1 MGDYSTTSLFSSIL
15 TSSKPSATTS
25 NSGTGNNSSN
35 NNSSSSGNAIGSAA
49 VTVTTSTM
57 QDDLLIEK
65 QATGKPAPLSPSNAL
80 DTVAGQDKSKDAI
93 EAESITITSTTPS
106 STDKDITCSTTSALQ
121 GFADPSSRV
130 PSLWSAPD
138 DSGLHAALPVNGSI
152 AAFQNFP
159 TGGPAGLFASTGAA
173 AAAAAAVSTGTRRA
187 ITASHN
193 FPQQQ
198 QQQHGNAGAPAGTR
212 HGGLQVSSA
221 QQQQQQQQQQHQ
233 QQQQQQP
240 PPTSHPGVYLPG
252 KGYAAWS
259 GGPQAPQQWGAGPQA
274 AAVASPGLSP
284 WNRGRSVPNLPP
296 LHSSLH
302 AAAAVAAGLQGR
314 KPSPTFP
321 GHPGPAAA
329 HPSCISPV
337 KFRRST
343 SYPGK
348 GNIYPPQPAPTFEVT
363 AAEERDLLQLPP
375 FQQDRMTANG
385 NSPLDNMRTLEH
397 YLSDIM
403 RASAADTPEHLKGM
417 SHILL

>member
-15 TSSKPSATTS
+15 TSPKPGATTS
-25 NSGTGNNSSN
+25 NSGTGSNS
-35 NNSSSSGNAIGSAA
+35 NSSSSKAIGSAA

-93 EAESITITSTTPS
+93 EAESIAITPTTPS

-121 GFADPSSRV
+121 GFADPGGRV

-159 TGGPAGLFASTGAA
+159 AGGPAGLFASTG
-173 AAAAAAVSTGTRRA
+173 AAAAAVSTGTRRA

-198 QQQHGNAGAPAGTR
+198 QQQQHGNAGAPAGTR
-212 HGGLQVSSA
+212 HGGMQVS
-221 QQQQQQQQQQHQ
+221 QQQQQQQQQHQ

-274 AAVASPGLSP
+274 AAVASQGLSP

-375 FQQDRMTANG
+375 FQQV
-385 NSPLDNMRTLEH
+385 SLF
-397 YLSDIM
+397 
-403 RASAADTPEHLKGM
+403 
-417 SHILL
+417 

>member
-15 TSSKPSATTS
+15 TNPKPSATTS
-25 NSGTGNNSSN
+25 NSGTGNSNSNSS
-35 NNSSSSGNAIGSAA
+35 NSSSSNIIGSAA
-49 VTVTTSTM
+49 ITITTSTM

-65 QATGKPAPLSPSNAL
+65 QATGKPTPLSPSNAL
-80 DTVAGQDKSKDAI
+80 DAVTGQDKSKDAI
-93 EAESITITSTTPS
+93 EAESIAITPTTPS

-121 GFADPSSRV
+121 GFADPGSRV

-138 DSGLHAALPVNGSI
+138 DSGLHTALPVNGSI

-159 TGGPAGLFASTGAA
+159 AGGPAGLFASTGAA

-198 QQQHGNAGAPAGTR
+198 QQQQHGNAGAPAGTR

-221 QQQQQQQQQQHQ
+221 QQQQQQQQH

-259 GGPQAPQQWGAGPQA
+259 GGPQAPQQWGAGPQAA

-375 FQQDRMTANG
+375 FQQVSRF
-385 NSPLDNMRTLEH
+385 LQ
-397 YLSDIM
+397 
-403 RASAADTPEHLKGM
+403 
-417 SHILL
+417 ILFKF

>member
-1 MGDYSTTSLFSSIL
+1 MGDYSATSLFSRTL
-15 TSSKPSATTS
+15 TNPKPSTTTS
-25 NSGTGNNSSN
+25 NIS
-35 NNSSSSGNAIGSAA
+35 SAA
-49 VTVTTSTM
+49 VTITTSTM

-65 QATGKPAPLSPSNAL
+65 QTTGKPAPLSPSGGL
-80 DTVAGQDKSKDAI
+80 DTVAGQDKSKDVI
-93 EAESITITSTTPS
+93 EAENIAITPTTPS
-106 STDKDITCSTTSALQ
+106 SIEKDITCSTTSALQ
-121 GFADPSSRV
+121 GFADPGGRV

-138 DSGLHAALPVNGSI
+138 DGGLHTTLPVNGSI

-159 TGGPAGLFASTGAA
+159 AGGPAGLFASTG
-173 AAAAAAVSTGTRRA
+173 AAAAVSTGTRRA

-198 QQQHGNAGAPAGTR
+198 QQQH
-212 HGGLQVSSA
+212 
-221 QQQQQQQQQQHQ
+221 
-233 QQQQQQP
+233 
-240 PPTSHPGVYLPG
+240 
-252 KGYAAWS
+252 
-259 GGPQAPQQWGAGPQA
+259 
-274 AAVASPGLSP
+274 VASPGLSP

-302 AAAAVAAGLQGR
+302 AAAAVAAAAGLQGR

-403 RASAADTPEHLKGM
+403 RAGAADTPEHLKGM
-417 SHILL
+417 SHIFISCMQLR

>member
-1 MGDYSTTSLFSSIL
+1 MGDFSTTSLFSSTL
-15 TSSKPSATTS
+15 TSPKSSTTTS
-25 NSGTGNNSSN
+25 GSA
-35 NNSSSSGNAIGSAA
+35 NSSSSSNASAA
-49 VTVTTSTM
+49 VTITTSTM

-65 QATGKPAPLSPSNAL
+65 QATGKPAPLSPSGAL
-80 DTVAGQDKSKDAI
+80 DTVAGQDKSKDVI
-93 EAESITITSTTPS
+93 ETESIAITPTTPS
-106 STDKDITCSTTSALQ
+106 STEKDITCSTTSALQ
-121 GFADPSSRV
+121 GFADPGGRV

-138 DSGLHAALPVNGSI
+138 DSGLHATLPVNGSI

-159 TGGPAGLFASTGAA
+159 TGGPAGLFAGTGT
-173 AAAAAAVSTGTRRA
+173 AAVSTGTRRA

-193 FPQQQ
+193 FPQQ

-221 QQQQQQQQQQHQ
+221 QQQQQQQQH
-233 QQQQQQP
+233 QQQQQP

-274 AAVASPGLSP
+274 AAAVASPGLSP

-302 AAAAVAAGLQGR
+302 AAAAVAAAAGLQGR

-321 GHPGPAAA
+321 GHPGPATA

-363 AAEERDLLQLPP
+363 AAEDRDLLQLPP
-375 FQQDRMTANG
+375 FQQV
-385 NSPLDNMRTLEH
+385 SFEIFKIKKL
-397 YLSDIM
+397 I
-403 RASAADTPEHLKGM
+403 
-417 SHILL
+417 

>member
-1 MGDYSTTSLFSSIL
+1 MLQT
-15 TSSKPSATTS
+15 
-25 NSGTGNNSSN
+25 NTGRQ
-35 NNSSSSGNAIGSAA
+35 
-49 VTVTTSTM
+49 T
-57 QDDLLIEK
+57 
-65 QATGKPAPLSPSNAL
+65 TGKSAPLSPSGAL
-80 DTVAGQDKSKDAI
+80 DAVAGQDKSKDVI
-93 EAESITITSTTPS
+93 EAESISITPTTPS
-106 STDKDITCSTTSALQ
+106 STEKDITCSTTSALQ
-121 GFADPSSRV
+121 GFADPGGRV

-138 DSGLHAALPVNGSI
+138 DSGLHGALPVNGSI

-159 TGGPAGLFASTGAA
+159 AGGPAGLFASTGATG
-173 AAAAAAVSTGTRRA
+173 AVSTGTRRA

-198 QQQHGNAGAPAGTR
+198 QH
-212 HGGLQVSSA
+212 
-221 QQQQQQQQQQHQ
+221 
-233 QQQQQQP
+233 
-240 PPTSHPGVYLPG
+240 
-252 KGYAAWS
+252 
-259 GGPQAPQQWGAGPQA
+259 GGPQAPQQWGAGPQAAAA

-302 AAAAVAAGLQGR
+302 AAAAVAAAAGLQGR

-363 AAEERDLLQLPP
+363 AAEDRDLLQLPP

-403 RASAADTPEHLKGM
+403 RAGAADTPEHLKGPSLRVFFLVGM
-417 SHILL
+417 FSEGKKILDPFVERRTDPPFADSVIPASQGTLETVLVFCSIAEKAAIF